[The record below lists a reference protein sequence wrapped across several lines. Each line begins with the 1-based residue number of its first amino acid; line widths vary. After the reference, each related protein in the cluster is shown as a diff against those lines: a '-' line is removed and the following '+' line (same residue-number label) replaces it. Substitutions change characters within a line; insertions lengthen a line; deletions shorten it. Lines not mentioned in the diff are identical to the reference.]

1 MILWDETMQ
10 HSVLTEKLNSL
21 AEGSGLD
28 VLGFADASEFKGYR
42 LSHSPQKKAADWEKT
57 CFLSDL
63 SKISEGEF
71 RRRFDRL
78 NTGYAFDIF
87 QRNVLLALENARQL
101 K

>member
-1 MILWDETMQ
+1 MQ

-42 LSHSPQKKAADWEKT
+42 LNHYPQKTAVDWEKA
-57 CFLSDL
+57 CFLPDL
-63 SKISEGEF
+63 SKMSEGEF

>member
-1 MILWDETMQ
+1 MKKRENR
-10 HSVLTEKLNSL
+10 VLKEKLNSL

-42 LSHSPQKKAADWEKT
+42 LNHSPQKKAAEWEKT
-57 CFLSDL
+57 CFLPDL
-63 SKISEGEF
+63 SKISEREF

-87 QRNVLLALENARQL
+87 QRNVLLALEHARQF
-101 K
+101 KKNE